1 MTPKIT
7 FLAILCLLVFVGCQ
21 HEELSTSDKEL
32 NKLISNKARYIL
44 PDETDYASIPQSPVN
59 PLTKEKI
66 ELGKLLFF
74 EPAFANEAKRQD
86 LKFTFTCSSCHVPEA
101 GFKPGRMQGI
111 ADGGVGFGR
120 GGVGGRAVGPRGR
133 AGFRRRRFSRQ
144 RFLPFPQGDF
154 PGRRSSGPLD
164 GPLR

>member
-111 ADGGVGFGR
+111 A
-120 GGVGGRAVGPRGR
+120 AV
-133 AGFRRRRFSRQ
+133 SYTHLDVYKRQ
-144 RFLPFPQGDF
+144 A
-154 PGRRSSGPLD
+154 
-164 GPLR
+164 